1 MQIEWEG
8 GREKG
13 RRVRKERRKEKR
25 EVRKEGEREGGKR
38 KSALEIIFLKLKFFL
53 FLTLFSVYE
62 KHLKNKTDFL
72 GGTEKTTLVLI
83 SLSMYCSIFGL

>member
-1 MQIEWEG
+1 MG
-8 GREKG
+8 GGGEKG
-13 RRVRKERRKEKR
+13 RRAKERRKE
-25 EVRKEGEREGGKR
+25 GGEGGKEGGWWEGEKI
-38 KSALEIIFLKLKFFL
+38 KSALEIIFLKLKCFL

-72 GGTEKTTLVLI
+72 GETEKTTLVLI